1 MHGLTPKLPRA
12 RNEPRTSKFGHRQQW
27 DKDVRRIPLPEVVAL
42 PQTMHLLDW
51 LGSIAGSVYHLSAM
65 AADIRRGVGIMSSA
79 ISSKVW
85 GLSGVGGTA
94 LLCLLALADWADD
107 SGNCEPSIAAIAK
120 KIRVTDRYAKRLV
133 HRLIDAGYVRI
144 IGNQYGG
151 APGSTRK
158 YRLEFPSKTDGLQ
171 DTPRRGLKTTPKAA
185 KAETGVLPG
194 TKGWPI
200 GAERSGLQATRPVI
214 GPSTTINAPMAH
226 RLGDFMCA
234 HPRCRQKESKGACLK
249 SRVWTEDLTK
259 QNGQFV
265 PAPHVYFRHPLIQP
279 YQPTHKGHAMNT
291 MTTETTIE
299 LSRTIT
305 MVHGTDSTQY
315 TEIRLIEPTV
325 DQLCQFVHKTETG
338 TPIEAM
344 KLLISIVS
352 GVPLPVLG
360 KVGVRDFYRAQAFLI
375 GFIAPPEEGDPM
387 GNARGS
393 S

>member
-1 MHGLTPKLPRA
+1 MPK
-12 RNEPRTSKFGHRQQW
+12 
-27 DKDVRRIPLPEVVAL
+27 VVAL
-42 PQTMHLLDW
+42 PQAMHFLDW
-51 LGSIAGSVYHLSAM
+51 IGPIAESVYHMSAM
-65 AADIRRGVGIMSSA
+65 AADIRKGVGIMSSS
-79 ISSKVW
+79 ISDKVW
-85 GLSGVGGTA
+85 GLYGVGGTA

-158 YRLEFPSKTDGLQ
+158 YRLEFPSKTDGLPE
-171 DTPRRGLKTTPKAA
+171 TPRIGLKATPKA
-185 KAETGVLPG
+185 KTGGLPG
-194 TKGWPI
+194 TEGWPA
-200 GAERSGLQATRPVI
+200 GAERGGLQAAQPVI
-214 GPSTTINAPMAH
+214 EPSTTKNASTAL
-226 RLGDFMCA
+226 RFDDFTCA
-234 HPRCRQKESKGACLK
+234 YPRCRRTESKGARLK

-259 QNGQFV
+259 QNGQVV
-265 PAPHVYFRHPLIQP
+265 PVPFVYFRHPLIQR
-279 YQPTHKGHAMNT
+279 YQSIYIGHAMNT
-291 MTTETTIE
+291 MTTEITIE

-315 TEIRLIEPTV
+315 TEIRLTEPTV
-325 DQLCQFVHKTETG
+325 DQLSQFVHRTETE
-338 TPIEAM
+338 TSIDAM
-344 KLLISIVS
+344 KFLISIVS

-375 GFIAPPEEGDPM
+375 GFIAAPEEADPM
-387 GNARGS
+387 GNARDS